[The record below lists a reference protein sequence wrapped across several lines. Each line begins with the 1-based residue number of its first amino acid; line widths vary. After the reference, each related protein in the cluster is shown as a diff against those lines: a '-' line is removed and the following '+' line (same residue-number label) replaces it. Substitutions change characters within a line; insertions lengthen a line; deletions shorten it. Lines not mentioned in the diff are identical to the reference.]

1 MGWINVGFAG
11 GYNACVD
18 FPFSLFYKELL
29 EAIPDAKVLLTVRDH
44 GDTWNKSVYDTIY
57 GIERNR
63 GLFLRLVTFFT
74 FSPILG
80 ALDCIWGSFLQGSME
95 DKSKAIALYNQHIE
109 EVKKTVPARNCLCL
123 TSPSEMMQW
132 SAS

>member
-44 GDTWNKSVYDTIY
+44 GDTWNKSVYDTIH

-63 GLFLRLVTFFT
+63 GLFFATGDFLYVVPDTWCPRLH
-74 FSPILG
+74 LG
-80 ALDCIWGSFLQGSME
+80 QFPSRQHGGQVQG
-95 DKSKAIALYNQHIE
+95 HRF
-109 EVKKTVPARNCLCL
+109 V
-123 TSPSEMMQW
+123 
-132 SAS
+132 